1 MNTTFWGL
9 SLLDIAIVVIYF
21 IVIVIIAIR
30 AARLVNNREDYFMA
44 GRRFGK
50 VIQTFAA
57 FGQATSVENV
67 TTTTTMVNSNGAS
80 GIWAMLAGGLLNLPV
95 FWMTSIWYRRLR
107 LLTLG
112 DFFEERYNSKRMAA
126 FYALCQTI
134 FFVLIAA
141 IGLVAMSKTVSAI
154 ASKPVSELNQTEKIE
169 YFKAVERENLES
181 ADFALLSVDQKS
193 RLVELQA
200 LNPKKEYSYVDENWL
215 IMIVALVTLLY
226 ASIGGLAAAF
236 MVDLVQG
243 VFIILLSIL
252 LIPFA
257 MAKINLQFG
266 SEGFLGAFQTMH
278 KVLPASF
285 MEIWG
290 SPSLIEFSWYWILG
304 FSIMIVITTAVQA
317 NQMTACGSAKNDYTA
332 RYGFVSGMLLKR
344 YSSVMWGVVALMT
357 VVLYG
362 GSISDPDYVWGHA
375 TRDLLGPLNMGL
387 VGLMIA
393 CLIAALMAAKSAFML
408 TAAALI
414 TNNLYRPFRPNCSEK
429 HYIWVGRIFSALY
442 MLVSAYIATQSKGLF
457 ELFKMTMMFNC
468 ILAAAFWLGMLWRR
482 SNRAGAWASMVV
494 MFIATVVLPFG
505 MPLLP
510 EMRTSEYL
518 LKTTQAIPVTRTY
531 TAREMDVQQRN
542 KAITSWDNLN
552 TIGKAEGERPL
563 MLKTGEKFEKKVLL
577 PKKSIFWSEGI
588 DYKGEKAVG
597 KGYLKVEL
605 IALDK
610 LGWDL
615 SKNSYSLNETLTF
628 LFRIVFPFLILMIV
642 AYFTKPLEKERLDKF
657 YGKLLTPVVGSC
669 NLEDD
674 KEMALTNAEPTRFN
688 HLKIFPNSNW
698 EFRKWNREDWTG
710 VIVSCLAVASVVGLL
725 MLIVS
730 LGTAP

>member
-1 MNTTFWGL
+1 MMNLTFWGL
-9 SLLDIAIVVIYF
+9 SLLDIAVVVIYF

-50 VIQTFAA
+50 LIQTFAA

-80 GIWAMLAGGLLNLPV
+80 GIWAMLAGGLANLPV

-107 LLTLG
+107 MLTLG
-112 DFFEERYNSKRMAA
+112 DFFEERYASKRMAA

-141 IGLVAMSKTVSAI
+141 IGLVAMSKTISAI
-154 ASKPVSELNQTEKIE
+154 ASKPVSELNAVERVE
-169 YFKAVERENLES
+169 YEKAVEKETLEA
-181 ADFALLSVDQKS
+181 ADFALLTVNQQS
-193 RLVELQA
+193 RLVELQL
-200 LNPKKEYSYVDENWL
+200 LNPKKEYSYVNENWL
-215 IMIVALVTLLY
+215 IMVVALVTLLY

-236 MVDLVQG
+236 IVDLIQG
-243 VFIILLSIL
+243 VFIILLSVL

-257 MAKINLQFG
+257 MAKINLQFD
-266 SEGFLGAFQTMH
+266 SNGFLGAFETMH

-290 SPSLIEFSWYWILG
+290 SPSLIEFSWFWIAG
-304 FSIMIVITTAVQA
+304 FSVMIIFTTAVQA

-375 TRDLLGPLNMGL
+375 TRDLLGPLNLGL

-414 TNNLYRPFRPNCSEK
+414 TNNLYRPFRPNRSEI
-429 HYIWVGRIFSALY
+429 HYIWAGRLFSALY
-442 MLVSAYIATQSKGLF
+442 MFISAYIATQSKGLF

-468 ILAAAFWLGMLWRR
+468 ILAAAFWLGMIWRR

-494 MFIATVVLPFG
+494 MFIATVILPFG
-505 MPLLP
+505 IPWLP
-510 EMRTSEYL
+510 GMRCSEYL
-518 LKTTQAIPVTRTY
+518 SKTTLAVPVTRTY
-531 TAREMDVQQRN
+531 TAREMDVQQRSE
-542 KAITSWDNLN
+542 AIVTWDKLN
-552 TIGKAEGERPL
+552 ALGKSEGERPSI
-563 MLKTGEKFEKKVLL
+563 LKTGEKFEKKVLL

-588 DYKGEKAVG
+588 NYSSGQAVG

-605 IALDK
+605 IALDRM
-610 LGWDL
+610 GWDL
-615 SKNSYSLNETLTF
+615 SRNSYSLNETLTF
-628 LFRIVFPFLILMIV
+628 LFRIIFPFLILMLV
-642 AYFTKPLEKERLDKF
+642 AFFTNPIEKERLDQF
-657 YGKLLTPVVGSC
+657 YGKLLTPVVGESSE
-669 NLEDD
+669 EDD
-674 KEMALTNAEPTRFN
+674 REMALTRANPTRFN
-688 HLKIFPNSNW
+688 HLKIFPGSTW
-698 EFRKWNREDWTG
+698 EFRRWNREDWTG
-710 VIVSCLAVASVVGLL
+710 VVVSCIAVVSVVALL

-730 LGTAP
+730 LGS